1 LEGGTAKGSEGARA
15 EGWRS
20 RVDLRMAVAAAHAA
34 LEGQAA
40 RIDALNVYPVP
51 DGDTGTNMLLTLRSV
66 LREVSA
72 ESGLRGR
79 EAARRVSR
87 AALMGARGN
96 SGVILSQITRGACEA
111 LGEALAARD
120 SLLDARAVAAALES
134 ARARA
139 YSAMATPVEGT
150 MLTVIAEAA
159 RAAAR
164 AVERGERDA
173 LAVLRTA
180 ARAAH
185 EAVRR
190 TPELLRALREAGVVD
205 AGGLG
210 LAVILDGLVSA
221 LEGEEPDPVRG
232 LEAAGAAAGDE
243 GLVPERLRQV
253 VAHSAEEAWGYCT
266 EFLVTGFAGDAD
278 EFGRYIHEI
287 GKSVLVIPDEDL
299 IKVHL
304 HTQDPGAALSYAGS
318 FGRLLDVKVDDME
331 AQTKV
336 RADRLSVGREEAV
349 EVGVVAAS
357 QGTGNRELFEAMGAT
372 VVEGGQGRNP
382 SAEELARAVEETGA
396 RSVVVLPNNKN
407 VVPVAERLGDLVEA
421 RVHVVPTK
429 SIAAGL
435 AVMVGYDPEE
445 EPEEV
450 AGEMC
455 EILEGLRSAE
465 VTVAVRDARV
475 EGREVREGETMGL
488 LDGKLHAVGR
498 SVADV
503 AVELAR
509 EMVDGGADV
518 VTLLVGEGLD
528 EEEAGEIAAEIR
540 ELDEDVVVELKR
552 GGQPVYP
559 LQMVAE

>member
-1 LEGGTAKGSEGARA
+1 
-15 EGWRS
+15 
-20 RVDLRMAVAAAHAA
+20 MAVAAAHAA
-34 LEGQAA
+34 LEGHAA

-72 ESGLRGR
+72 EPGLRGR

-111 LGEALAARD
+111 LGEALAEGKER
-120 SLLDARAVAAALES
+120 LDARAVVAALEG
-134 ARARA
+134 ARQRA
-139 YSAMATPVEGT
+139 YGSMATPVEGT
-150 MLTVIAEAA
+150 MLTVIADAA
-159 RAAAR
+159 RGAAR
-164 AVERGERDA
+164 VVERGERDA
-173 LAVLRTA
+173 LAVLRAA

-185 EAVRR
+185 ESVRR

-210 LAVILDGLVSA
+210 LAVILDGLVA
-221 LEGEEPDPVRG
+221 AMEGEEPDPVRG
-232 LEAAGAAAGDE
+232 LEATAGPSTEDE
-243 GLVPERLRQV
+243 ALVPERLRQV
-253 VAHSAEEAWGYCT
+253 VAHSAEETWGYCT
-266 EFLVTGFAGDAD
+266 EFLVAGFEGDAE
-278 EFGRYIHEI
+278 EFERHVYEI
-287 GKSVLVIPDEDL
+287 GKSVLVVSDDDL
-299 IKVHL
+299 VKVHL

-331 AQTKV
+331 AQTRV
-336 RADRLSVGREEAV
+336 RADRLGRGRKEPV
-349 EVGVVAAS
+349 QVGVVAAS
-357 QGTGNRELFEAMGAT
+357 QGAGNRELFEATGAV

-382 SAEELARAVEETGA
+382 SAEELARAVRETGA
-396 RSVVVLPNNKN
+396 GSVVVLPNNKN
-407 VVPVAERLGDLVEA
+407 VVPVAERLGELVEA
-421 RVHVVPTK
+421 KVYVVPTT
-429 SIAAGL
+429 SIAAGF

-450 AGEMC
+450 AEEMC
-455 EILEGLRSAE
+455 EILETLRSAE

-488 LDGKLHAVGR
+488 LDGKLYAVGR
-498 SVADV
+498 SVAEV
-503 AVELAR
+503 AVELGR
-509 EMVDGGADV
+509 EMVGGGADV
-518 VTLLVGEGLD
+518 ITLLAGEDLD
-528 EEEAGEIAAEIR
+528 EAEAAEIAAALR
-540 ELDEDVVVELKR
+540 ELDEDVVIEVKR